1 MAWLYRHLN
10 DRFWF
15 FLLFQWFKMYRP
27 RAFTIYLCI
36 VWSFESNLLVY
47 FYLFMYILVSY
58 VFWEVTD
65 KNVTRE
71 IRWNILNNMKN
82 LPLAARAG
90 LRGNAQGRRCR
101 LLAGKPYSIKLCFL
115 RPIKW
120 RVEVP
125 STNQVAHE
133 GGREGRY
140 NGGRWAEA
148 RVTAIL
154 PFLLILP
161 KNPAKATLAGFSGR
175 IGKA

>member
-1 MAWLYRHLN
+1 MPFVHHISVYQSMNYAKWHGYIGIWTIVF
-10 DRFWF
+10 DF

-90 LRGNAQGRRCR
+90 LRGNAQGQT
-101 LLAGKPYSIKLCFL
+101 LPAIGGETLFNKTLF
-115 RPIKW
+115 
-120 RVEVP
+120 P
-125 STNQVAHE
+125 STNQVAR
-133 GGREGRY
+133 GGS
-140 NGGRWAEA
+140 
-148 RVTAIL
+148 
-154 PFLLILP
+154 FDQS
-161 KNPAKATLAGFSGR
+161 SGAWR
-175 IGKA
+175 R